1 MMKKSKIIIAV
12 ILFVVGIVLFCTK
25 HGFFASMVI
34 GIAIF
39 LLIPKEYLENKKKQQ
54 KREPPHHRRRYTL
67 LNWWW
72 LNNH

>member
-1 MMKKSKIIIAV
+1 MKKSKIIIAV

-34 GIAIF
+34 GLAIF

-54 KREPPHHRRRYTL
+54 KRDGISL
-67 LNWWW
+67 QKKWWW